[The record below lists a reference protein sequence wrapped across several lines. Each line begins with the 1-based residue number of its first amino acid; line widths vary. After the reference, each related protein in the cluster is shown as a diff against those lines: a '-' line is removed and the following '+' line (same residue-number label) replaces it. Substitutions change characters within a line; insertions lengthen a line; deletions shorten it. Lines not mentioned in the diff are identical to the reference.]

1 MPAGA
6 FQMSTRS
13 LIAIEVSLIAAAT
26 LILVF
31 ISGGLGAGEP
41 AGQPPEEAAAAGT
54 GAADGPLAFVSDPAP
69 AASPTPRALAP
80 DACGPPVS
88 GDFFAHNQVLSY
100 YGNPYAE
107 GMGILG
113 ELEPDELVSR
123 LLAHAAEYDALN
135 GDKGVRAALHI
146 VWATAQGSEGRDG
159 TYLLYVDK
167 RTMQEYI
174 DLACRNGLLVFIDL
188 QIGRSDV
195 ATEVE
200 KALPYLEEPHVH
212 LALDPE
218 FAMAP
223 GEVPGESIGTLDAED
238 VNEAQRTVQAFARE
252 RGLTDKI
259 VMVHQFLDTM
269 ITRRD
274 LLERYPGVRLAIDM
288 DGFGPAEIKRVKYG
302 WYAAPADY
310 SAIKLFFKHDP
321 DLMSEADVLALGPDI
336 IIYQ

>member
-1 MPAGA
+1 MRDGA

-13 LIAIEVSLIAAAT
+13 LVAIELSLLAAAAVV
-26 LILVF
+26 LLF
-31 ISGGLGAGEP
+31 IFGWIGADGP
-41 AGQPPEEAAAAGT
+41 ASQPPEEAAAAGT
-54 GAADGPLAFVSDPAP
+54 GSAAGPLAFVTEAAP
-69 AASPTPRALAP
+69 SASPTSAAPQP
-80 DACGPPVS
+80 DACGPPVT
-88 GDFFAHNQVLSY
+88 GDFFAHNQILSY
-100 YGNPYAE
+100 YGNPYAV

-113 ELEPDELVSR
+113 EIEPDELVSR

-135 GDKGVRAALHI
+135 GDMGVRPALHI
-146 VWATAQGSEGRDG
+146 VWATAQPSEGRDG
-159 TYLLYVDK
+159 TYLQYVDK

-195 ATEVE
+195 ASEVE
-200 KALPYLEEPHVH
+200 KALPFLEQPHVH

-218 FAMAP
+218 FAMPP
-223 GEVPGESIGTLDAED
+223 GEVPGESIGTIDAED
-238 VNEAQRTVQAFARE
+238 VNAAQRMVQAFVE
-252 RGLTDKI
+252 EHGLTDKI
-259 VMVHQFLDTM
+259 VIVHQFLDTM

-274 LLERYPGVRLAIDM
+274 LVARYPGVRLSIDM

-302 WYAAPADY
+302 WFAQPADY

-321 DLMSEADVLALGPDI
+321 DLMSETDVLALQPDI